1 MAEPGSIRFVLDAL
15 TRFTEQHVKVI
26 TLDAVANLVED
37 TPRRTGWARSNW
49 VPSIGT
55 SADLDGTPPADD
67 QSSAAVGQRSAER
80 EAGIAAIV
88 TGYRLSLGRIY
99 ITNNVPYIQRLNDG
113 HSKQAPAGFVQ
124 AAILR
129 AVRGAFVAGD
139 QTL

>member
-15 TRFTEQHVKVI
+15 NRFTEKHVKVI

-49 VPSIGT
+49 VPSIG
-55 SADLDGTPPADD
+55 SPKELDGTPPAED
-67 QSSAAVGQRSAER
+67 QARAAVGQRDAAR
-80 EAGIAAIV
+80 EAGIAQIV

-113 HSKQAPAGFVQ
+113 SSKQAPAGFVQ

-129 AVRGAFVAGD
+129 AVRGAFVPGD
-139 QTL
+139 QVL

>member
-1 MAEPGSIRFVLDAL
+1 MAEPGSIRFVLGVL
-15 TRFTEQHVKVI
+15 ERFTEKHIKII

-55 SADLDGTPPADD
+55 PKDMNGTPPPEK
-67 QSSAAVGQRSAER
+67 AAAAHVGQRSAER
-80 EAGIAAIV
+80 EAGIAQIV

-99 ITNNVPYIQRLNDG
+99 ITNNVPYIRRLNEG
-113 HSKQAPAGFVQ
+113 SSKQAPAGFVQ

-129 AVRGAFVAGD
+129 AVRGAFVTRD
-139 QTL
+139 

>member
-1 MAEPGSIRFVLDAL
+1 MAQPGSIRFVLDVL
-15 TRFTEQHVKVI
+15 TRFTEKHVKII

-55 SADLDGTPPADD
+55 PKDLDGTPPDD
-67 QSSAAVGQRSAER
+67 DAARGAVGQRDAAR
-80 EAGIAAIV
+80 EAGIAQIV
-88 TGYRLSLGRIY
+88 TGYRLGLGRIY
-99 ITNNVPYIQRLNDG
+99 ITNNVPYIRRLNDG

-129 AVRGAFVAGD
+129 AVRGAFVSGD
-139 QTL
+139 QVP